1 MFYIIPNDFLG
12 DWFLLLPLLDSSLRY
27 YVSDEALLNC
37 LVLLVQ
43 LSFCLAEISWESW
56 SMISESVNC
65 LIQINVLL
73 VMSCKFIVYIR
84 LFIYFEKFSVNI
96 GINI

>member
-1 MFYIIPNDFLG
+1 MEAAVASQRGGIVSYCATALFRMFYIIPNDFLG

-43 LSFCLAEISWESW
+43 LSFCLAEIS
-56 SMISESVNC
+56 
-65 LIQINVLL
+65 
-73 VMSCKFIVYIR
+73 
-84 LFIYFEKFSVNI
+84 
-96 GINI
+96 